1 MARNVQVKP
10 PVRHASRQYG
20 GGQPIIRDSKSAQQ
34 LSKNENKFTLKQL
47 VIFWSVTALMMLAVF
62 VSGYKAGKEEGAR
75 EILDKSSRQMVRLP
89 VAMPKRVKTDNA
101 NLDQNDEVGSSTVS
115 QTDVSDPDEI
125 AKQQRK
131 IDFTKSESLP
141 AKELPPV
148 VDKTLEVKNG
158 IVNVVTPVIPK
169 VKKKEETYEEIY
181 PGRRLFPPPGAAKT
195 PEQEVVAPVVEG
207 VVDQSTKPT
216 PPPAPSVESLAPSP
230 GWYVQVAAAR
240 SKEEAMQVSKKLSG
254 KGIDSKVEEA
264 STRTGTYFR
273 ILVGPYGDRGKALG
287 DRTTIKSTAGISG
300 EPFIREVK

>member
-20 GGQPIIRDSKSAQQ
+20 GGQPIMRDPKPAQH
-34 LSKNENKFTLKQL
+34 SGKNEGKFTLKQL
-47 VIFWSVTALMMLAVF
+47 IIFWSVTALMMLAVF
-62 VSGYKAGKEEGAR
+62 VSGYRAGKEEGAR

-89 VAMPKRVKTDNA
+89 VAMPQMVKTDKSKLNK
-101 NLDQNDEVGSSTVS
+101 NEEVTPSN
-115 QTDVSDPDEI
+115 VSDPDEI
-125 AKQQRK
+125 TKQERK

-148 VDKTLEVKNG
+148 VEKKTTEVKKE
-158 IVNVVTPVIPK
+158 IVNVVTPPVPK
-169 VKKKEETYEEIY
+169 VVKKEEPYEEIY
-181 PGRRLFPPPGAAKT
+181 PGRRLFPPPGAAKKLE
-195 PEQEVVAPVVEG
+195 PEVVPVEAVELP
-207 VVDQSTKPT
+207 SKPT
-216 PPPAPSVESLAPSP
+216 PPPAPSIESLAPSP

-240 SKEEAMQVSKKLSG
+240 SKEEAMELSKKLSG
-254 KGIDSKVEEA
+254 KGLDSKVEEA

-287 DRTTIKSTAGISG
+287 DRTTIKSTAGVSG